1 MPKFTPALTNVKGDD
16 GTSTAG
22 RYSVSGG
29 ICTFTAMI
37 VANKATEAATAAGF
51 GLTLPVR
58 AASGVRYVFQLNLDG
73 RDADNGTWSG
83 TAIVYAGSD
92 GTKID
97 RLTTPGTTNA
107 GSLQNI
113 GGFYGDSEGAAAA
126 EIVTVTGSYP
136 VA

>member
-1 MPKFTPALTNVKGDD
+1 MANYTPKLTNVRGTD

-22 RYSVSGG
+22 RYAVSDGV
-29 ICTFTAMI
+29 CTFTAMI
-37 VANKATEAATAAGF
+37 VANKATEAASAEGF

-58 AASGVRYVFQLNLDG
+58 AASGVRYAFQLNFDG
-73 RDADNGTWSG
+73 RDADNGIWSG
-83 TAIVYAGSD
+83 EASIFAGSD

-97 RLTTPGTTNA
+97 RLRTPGTTNA